1 MRLAIILIAV
11 AVTFGGSPALAE
23 NWVTLFDD
31 EDFGLDVD
39 KDSIRRGTDNLV
51 YFQAR
56 AFDKSD
62 RAADCQNRLLYTI
75 KIYAHGG
82 LDYPNWRNEA
92 RAVEPGTIGETELQ
106 YVCANA

>member
-1 MRLAIILIAV
+1 MRLATLSIAL
-11 AVTFGGSPALAE
+11 AAFLGSSPALAE
-23 NWVTLFDD
+23 DWITLFAD

-51 YFQAR
+51 YYQSR
-56 AFDKSD
+56 SIDKSD
-62 RAADCQNRLLYTI
+62 GAADCQNRLLYTI
-75 KIYAHGG
+75 KIHAHGG
-82 LDYPNWRNEA
+82 LDYPNWRNEG